1 MTKGGY
7 MLKALIIKDKLNQDM
22 VNSIKLWLGQDKLI
36 TNSMELVALAPHIA
50 TLKSTNAIVQEVR
63 KNNYDLVIAYND
75 PRHVIDDDYFIATT
89 GTNKILI
96 NNQPVLYTPKSE
108 IRTIT
113 TPNGAMLRPYQT
125 QMVDF
130 ALKKKR
136 VGLFVDMGLGKTLA
150 TLATINELFESK
162 KLDSTKPILI
172 IAPKM
177 VALDTWAREAEKWG
191 YDIDVLVNIGLT
203 KRQRHKLFDKI
214 SQIEKPTILTTNP
227 EQLEN
232 LITYFTLR
240 YEPFP
245 FECVVIDELSLFKS
259 AETNRFKNITTL
271 AQNVKYFI
279 GLTGTPASN
288 SLLDIWSQMI
298 VIDPDNRYLLTP
310 SFYSYRSKYFE
321 PDIIDR
327 RTGQVFK
334 WKLKP
339 NAEDEIYNQMRKTV
353 ISMRSDG
360 LVDLPDVTYID
371 EIIPL
376 PPKILSEYKKFEKEV
391 RNEFKH
397 DAKEALST
405 IDGNDVIV
413 KNKAVLTSKLL
424 QLASGA
430 VYNNLYDPTNSDDF
444 DTYTVYHDEK
454 LNKLK
459 EIIETSTSP
468 ILVFYNFKSDI
479 ERARK
484 LFKFEELNPNNPNI
498 KNIIKRW
505 NNGDIPVLFAHP
517 QSTGHGLNL
526 QEGGHT
532 IVWLTL
538 TWMNEVY
545 RQANKRLH
553 RSGQKNPVQI
563 IHLIA
568 KDTVDTEVVSRLNT
582 KEDGQQKLLDALK
595 PN

>member
-1 MTKGGY
+1 M
-7 MLKALIIKDKLNQDM
+7 KALIIKDKLNQDM
-22 VNSIKLWLGQDKLI
+22 VNSIKLWLGKDKLI

-50 TLKSTNAIVQEVR
+50 TLQSVNAIVHDVK

-75 PRHVIDDDYFIATT
+75 PRHVVDDDYFIATT

-96 NNQPVLYTPKSE
+96 NDQPVIYTPKSV
-108 IRTIT
+108 IRIIT
-113 TPNGAMLRPYQT
+113 TPNGATLRPYQT

-130 ALKKKR
+130 TLKQKR

-162 KLDSTKPILI
+162 QLDPTKPILI
-172 IAPKM
+172 VAPKM

-203 KRQRHKLFDKI
+203 KRQRNKLFDKI
-214 SQIEKPTILTTNP
+214 SEIQKPTILTTNP
-227 EQLEN
+227 AQLEN

-240 YEPFP
+240 YESFP

-259 AETNRFKNITTL
+259 SETNRFKYITTL
-271 AQNVKYFI
+271 TQNVKYFI
-279 GLTGTPASN
+279 GLTGTPAPN

-298 VIDPDNRYLLTP
+298 VIDPNNRYLLTP
-310 SFYSYRSKYFE
+310 NFYTYRSKYFE
-321 PDIIDR
+321 PDIIDK

-339 NAEDEIYNQMRKTV
+339 NAEDEIYKQMRKTV

-430 VYNNLYDPTNSDDF
+430 VYNNLYYPTNGDDF
-444 DTYTVYHDEK
+444 DAYTVYHDEK

-484 LFKFEELNPNNPNI
+484 LFKFEELNPNDPNI
-498 KNIIKRW
+498 KDIIKRW
-505 NNGDIPVLFAHP
+505 NKGDIPVLFAHP

-526 QEGGHT
+526 QDGGHT

-553 RSGQKNPVQI
+553 RSGQKHPVQI

-582 KEDGQQKLLDALK
+582 KEDGQQKLLDSLK